1 MTLDFERTSSSDP
14 YLDLLAGLKQHLQL
28 DSDPERVARLATQLA
43 AFLGAGKDAEY
54 QGTAVLNQFA
64 ARRAEIRD
72 KFALQ
77 KHGLYH
83 VLLDTVVPLLSGHGG
98 GEQVALR
105 DALDAFFLPRVNDGA
120 STRHGQPKLAA
131 FHDSLLFA
139 ASILSVKPLPS
150 TSESPASPA
159 ITIHRDFAV
168 DLIKRLLLRC
178 RVQTL
183 LVQLQEADPAL
194 HRPVLRTLVSI
205 PDRAANAY
213 QGSPPDFFAAE
224 AFVTRIV
231 VDLDEALRPLL
242 HSSTTTGGGLH
253 SLAATLVDQLC
264 RQTHA
269 APQLVDLFLSR
280 TTNDAEPTVSFA
292 PSWRAVIGQLSNLS
306 RDAVLLH
313 LLGRAEKRGVPWH
326 SLSTC
331 LNALIG
337 RPIPSP
343 TVPTLTSIRAIS
355 LGPTSR
361 AAIVHLFA
369 DPSAMSTDDPWPG
382 TAADSMPPLASVF
395 AAWLHVWGSAGI
407 LAHHDVDTVKALTEA
422 LLLCCGYLQAGQAPL
437 VPWATK
443 LNDPLY
449 KGVATFL
456 DQAPEL
462 RVYGQV
468 LAEEVTALI
477 FPQCVDFGLGA
488 QLPDVA
494 RLRALVTA
502 GAARIGAPPADPS
515 PAVSESAE
523 TSNTKSEVPPPAAA
537 PRARLHPA
545 LCDSD
550 DEDDDDFD
558 EVKPVSSNAAAPVA
572 KPDVPVY
579 IRDCVD
585 ILQKRDGEKN
595 ADRLI
600 AVVLHLESVI
610 RATPAYELDAVAPGL
625 VRQLHQFCE
634 CPIDDEGAAGGES
647 VETKFETARLNALV
661 ALGTQSPVATLGA
674 LLKDI
679 NRPDMLSVPKTLE
692 AFAVACRIAE
702 RLAFGDLVSA
712 STTTKGNDL
721 VPTPFINRAA
731 AATGHKI
738 RTGPVT
744 QRLSGPRPRPTAH
757 RNRMTGVTTHLLSP
771 LIAMNVPDRELRVM
785 ERRLL
790 ACANVLYAAGH
801 TPEFFQAVKDVWEW
815 TMDLML
821 SMHDAEVRRAALIV
835 FFAPLDVVSDA
846 TVAVREWDA
855 YFALLAQWLHEW
867 KDDNRHPELVLMRR
881 CLQQRLYELHKAH
894 ESSFLRV
901 LR

>member
-1 MTLDFERTSSSDP
+1 MTLVFERSSLSDP
-14 YLDLLAGLKQHLQL
+14 YLDLLAVLKQHLQV
-28 DSDPERVARLATQLA
+28 DSDPERVGRLITQLA
-43 AFLGAGKDAEY
+43 SFLGAGKAEY
-54 QGTAVLNQFA
+54 QGTAVLDQFA

-72 KFALQ
+72 SFALR

-83 VLLDTVVPLLSGHGG
+83 VLLDTVVPLLSGHDGG
-98 GEQVALR
+98 DQQALR
-105 DALDAFFLPRVNDGA
+105 DALDAFFLPRLDDVA
-120 STRHGQPKLAA
+120 STRHEQPNLAT

-139 ASILSVKPLPS
+139 ALVLSGKQLS
-150 TSESPASPA
+150 ASESPTPPPT
-159 ITIHRDFAV
+159 TIHRDYAA

-183 LVQLQEADPAL
+183 LLHLSAADAAL

-205 PDRAANAY
+205 PDRAANSY
-213 QGSPPDFFAAE
+213 QGSPLEFFAAE
-224 AFVTRIV
+224 AFVTLIV
-231 VDLDEALRPLL
+231 VGLDEALRSLP
-242 HSSTTTGGGLH
+242 HSSSTTGGDLH

-264 RQTHA
+264 RQTNA
-269 APQLVDLFLSR
+269 APQIAAFFLSR
-280 TTNDAEPTVSFA
+280 TTNDADPTISFA
-292 PSWRAVIGQLSNLS
+292 LSWCAVIGHLPNLS

-313 LLGRAEKRGVPWH
+313 LLGRAEKRRLPWH
-326 SLSTC
+326 SLAHC
-331 LNALIG
+331 LTALIG
-337 RPIPSP
+337 RPFPSSMI
-343 TVPTLTSIRAIS
+343 PTLTSVRAIS

-361 AAIVHLFA
+361 TAIVHLLA
-369 DPSAMSTDDPWPG
+369 DPSAMSSTDPWPG
-382 TAADSMPPLASVF
+382 TAADSMPLVSIF
-395 AAWLHVWGSAGI
+395 AAWLHMWGSTGI
-407 LAHHDVDTVKALTEA
+407 LANHDVDTVK
-422 LLLCCGYLQAGQAPL
+422 
-437 VPWATK
+437 
-443 LNDPLY
+443 
-449 KGVATFL
+449 GVAQFL

-462 RVYGQV
+462 RVYGQI

-477 FPQCVDFGLGA
+477 FPQRVDFGLDA

-494 RLRALVTA
+494 SLRTIVAA
-502 GAARIGAPPADPS
+502 GAARAGAPRVDPT
-515 PAVSESAE
+515 SAAPKLAS
-523 TSNTKSEVPPPAAA
+523 TSDSKPQVPPTTA
-537 PRARLHPA
+537 PRAHLHPA

-550 DEDDDDFD
+550 DEDDDEE
-558 EVKPVSSNAAAPVA
+558 EVEPATSHAAAPVA

-579 IRDCVD
+579 IRDCLD
-585 ILQKRDGEKN
+585 LLHKRDGEKD
-595 ADRLI
+595 ADQLI
-600 AVVLHLESVI
+600 AVVLHLEPVI

-634 CPIDDEGAAGGES
+634 CPIDDEGATGGES
-647 VETKFETARLNALV
+647 VEVKFETARLNALV

-702 RLAFGDLVSA
+702 RLAFGDFASS
-712 STTTKGNDL
+712 STTAKGNDL
-721 VPTPFINRAA
+721 VPTPFIDRAA
-731 AATGHKI
+731 AAMGQKI
-738 RTGPVT
+738 RTGSGPVT
-744 QRLSGPRPRPTAH
+744 QRLSGPRPRPAAH
-757 RNRMTGVTTHLLSP
+757 RNRMTGVTTHFLSP
-771 LIAMNVPDRELRVM
+771 LIAMNVPDREPRVM

-821 SMHDAEVRRAALIV
+821 SMNDAEVRRAALIV
-835 FFAPLDVVSDA
+835 FFAPLDVVQDA
-846 TVAVREWDA
+846 TVSVREWDA

>member
-1 MTLDFERTSSSDP
+1 M
-14 YLDLLAGLKQHLQL
+14 
-28 DSDPERVARLATQLA
+28 DS
-43 AFLGAGKDAEY
+43 
-54 QGTAVLNQFA
+54 
-64 ARRAEIRD
+64 
-72 KFALQ
+72 
-77 KHGLYH
+77 
-83 VLLDTVVPLLSGHGG
+83 
-98 GEQVALR
+98 
-105 DALDAFFLPRVNDGA
+105 
-120 STRHGQPKLAA
+120 STRREQPNLAK

-139 ASILSVKPLPS
+139 ASVLSGKPLSP
-150 TSESPASPA
+150 SESPASPS
-159 ITIHRDFAV
+159 TKLHRDYAA

-183 LVQLQEADPAL
+183 LLHLSAADAAL
-194 HRPVLRTLVSI
+194 HRPALRTLVSI

-213 QGSPPDFFAAE
+213 QGSPPEFFAAE
-224 AFVTRIV
+224 AFVTLIV
-231 VDLDEALRPLL
+231 VDLEQALRSLP
-242 HSSTTTGGGLH
+242 HSGSTTGGDLH

-264 RQTHA
+264 RQTNA
-269 APQLVDLFLSR
+269 APQLADLFLSR
-280 TTNDAEPTVSFA
+280 TTNDADPTISFA
-292 PSWRAVIGQLSNLS
+292 LSWRAVIGHLPNLS

-313 LLGRAEKRGVPWH
+313 LLSRAEKRGVSWH
-326 SLSTC
+326 SLAGC
-331 LNALIG
+331 LTALIG
-337 RPIPSP
+337 RPIPSSIIP
-343 TVPTLTSIRAIS
+343 ILTNVRAIS
-355 LGPTSR
+355 LGSTSR
-361 AAIVHLFA
+361 GAIMHLLA

-382 TAADSMPPLASVF
+382 TAADSMPPLVSIF

-407 LAHHDVDTVKALTEA
+407 LAHHDIDTVKVLTEM
-422 LLLCCGYLQAGQAPL
+422 LLLCCGYLQAGHASL
-437 VPWATK
+437 ASWATK
-443 LNDPLY
+443 LNEPLY

-462 RVYGQV
+462 RVYGQI

-477 FPQCVDFGLGA
+477 FPQRVDFGLGV

-494 RLRALVTA
+494 RLRAIVAAGSARA
-502 GAARIGAPPADPS
+502 GAPRVDPPSAAPEPAS
-515 PAVSESAE
+515 
-523 TSNTKSEVPPPAAA
+523 TSDVKPQVPPTTA

-550 DEDDDDFD
+550 DEEED
-558 EVKPVSSNAAAPVA
+558 EEEVEPATTHAAAPAA
-572 KPDVPVY
+572 KPNVPVY
-579 IRDCVD
+579 IRDCLD
-585 ILQKRDGEKN
+585 ILQKRDGEKD
-595 ADRLI
+595 ADRLM
-600 AVVLHLESVI
+600 AVVLHLEPVI
-610 RATPAYELDAVAPGL
+610 CATPAYELDAVAPGL

-634 CPIDDEGAAGGES
+634 CPIEDEGAGGGES
-647 VETKFETARLNALV
+647 IEVKFETARLTALV

-702 RLAFGDLVSA
+702 RLAFGDLVSL
-712 STTTKGNDL
+712 STTANGNDL
-721 VPTPFINRAA
+721 VPTPFIDRAA
-731 AATGHKI
+731 AAMGHKI

-744 QRLSGPRPRPTAH
+744 QRLSGPRPRPAAH
-757 RNRMTGVTTHLLSP
+757 RNRMTGVTTHFLSP
-771 LIAMNVPDRELRVM
+771 LIAMNVPDRESRVM

-815 TMDLML
+815 AMDLML

-867 KDDNRHPELVLMRR
+867 KGDNRHPELVLMRR